1 MKCAAEGPRWWSSD
15 SDFTLPVQ
23 GVKAHSLVRELRSH
37 MVCGMT
43 KRLKKKKKKKE
54 PQRKIKQGMSWEV
67 QEGALVHRRAVR
79 QGSPEKATLEQTPE
93 SSLFA
98 YLKVL
103 SLTSKY
109 FLWPQS
115 TFFSK
120 VSFYAHNSLR
130 QEKLSKP
137 LNLSNWGLQNFNTM
151 RFKDLPRS
159 HNHLVSGQKSWFS

>member
-1 MKCAAEGPRWWSSD
+1 MCHRG
-15 SDFTLPVQ
+15 T
-23 GVKAHSLVRELRSH
+23 SLVIQWFRLHAASARGEGSLS
-37 MVCGMT
+37 GEGT
-43 KRLKKKKKKKE
+43 KIPHGLWHDQKIKKKKKE

-159 HNHLVSGQKSWFS
+159 HNHLVSGQKSRFS